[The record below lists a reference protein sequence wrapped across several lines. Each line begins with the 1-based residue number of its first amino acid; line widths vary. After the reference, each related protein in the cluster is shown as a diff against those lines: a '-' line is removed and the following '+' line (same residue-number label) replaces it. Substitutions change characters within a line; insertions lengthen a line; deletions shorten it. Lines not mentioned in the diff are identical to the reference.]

1 MTAPSD
7 EPAVGIVV
15 PARDVSATIGLLL
28 DDLAAQSPEGVRVV
42 VVDDASTDG
51 TGDLVEAR
59 AAELPWLS
67 LVRGTGAGPATA
79 RNLGAG
85 AVNGGW
91 LAFVDADVRLDPDWL
106 RAGMAATG
114 REDADVLEGV
124 VVPRGGDDR
133 GLVLHTAS
141 SSGGEVF
148 VTANLW
154 VRREM
159 FDRVGGFDASYRVPW
174 REDTDLGW
182 RLLAAGARAGVA
194 PDVVVFHPHAR
205 RPVRALFREGA
216 RLDADT
222 RLRARFPDR
231 FRRLLPR
238 RGFRTTYAA
247 FLALLVLVG
256 AAASGA
262 PGIGIAGIAVVVELG
277 SLMAVRGAVSER
289 RRPFW
294 WEWIALAGVAPVLVV
309 CRVVWV
315 ARANLAHRQNFW

>member
-154 VRREM
+154 VRREA
-159 FDRVGGFDASYRVPW
+159 FERVGGFDASYQVPW

-182 RLLAAGARAGVA
+182 RLLAAGARARA
-194 PDVVVFHPHAR
+194 AADVVVFHPHAR
-205 RPVRALFREGA
+205 R
-216 RLDADT
+216 
-222 RLRARFPDR
+222 
-231 FRRLLPR
+231 
-238 RGFRTTYAA
+238 
-247 FLALLVLVG
+247 
-256 AAASGA
+256 
-262 PGIGIAGIAVVVELG
+262 
-277 SLMAVRGAVSER
+277 
-289 RRPFW
+289 
-294 WEWIALAGVAPVLVV
+294 
-309 CRVVWV
+309 
-315 ARANLAHRQNFW
+315 